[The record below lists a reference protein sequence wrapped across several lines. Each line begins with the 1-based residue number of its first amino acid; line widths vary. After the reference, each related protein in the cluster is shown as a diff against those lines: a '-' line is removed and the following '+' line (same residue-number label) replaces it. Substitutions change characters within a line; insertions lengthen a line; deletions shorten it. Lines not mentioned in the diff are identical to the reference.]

1 MKKILLVLVG
11 LVVCS
16 GFAAEDAS
24 EVTQRLLKETMDRG
38 IEILKDASL
47 DDDHKMTTFQG
58 LLRERCHTELMAKL
72 VLGKSGWT
80 SLSEEQ
86 RPEFI
91 SAFIQMMTRS
101 YYTKMSMADL
111 STVEISY
118 AENEEISAK
127 KRVLKAFIK
136 DETDIYHLE
145 YKFALIDDHWGIY
158 DLVIEGISLLA
169 SYRSEYSDYLKQH
182 SGAELIELLE
192 QKVAEVSE

>member
-1 MKKILLVLVG
+1 MKKIILVLVG
-11 LVVCS
+11 LVAYTAL
-16 GFAAEDAS
+16 AAEDAT

-38 IEILKDASL
+38 VEILKDESL
-47 DDDHKMTTFQG
+47 DSDHKMATFES
-58 LLRERCHTELMAKL
+58 LLKERCHTDLMAYL

-80 SLSEEQ
+80 SLSKEQ
-86 RPEFI
+86 QPEFI

-101 YYTKMSMADL
+101 YYTKMSMADQ

-118 AENEEISAK
+118 AENKEISAK

-136 DETDIYHLE
+136 DEMNIYTLE
-145 YKFALIDDHWGIY
+145 YRFAFRGDRWGIY
-158 DLVIEGISLLA
+158 DLSIEGISLLA

-192 QKVAEVSE
+192 QKAATVTE